1 MVRFGNVLG
10 SPGSVVPLFRDQ
22 ISSGGPVTVTHPDI
36 IRYFMTIPEASQLVL
51 QAGSMGEGGEV
62 FVLDMGEPVKIAD
75 LARKMMH
82 LMGRRERTAEQP
94 DGEIELVFSGLRPGE
109 KLFEELLIGDD
120 PQGTA
125 HPRIMMAREVCMTWP
140 EVADTIK
147 QLQYASQTF
156 DCESALS
163 ILKAAPTGFAPNGG
177 VRDLVWNLNPRPLV
191 AGAGTAGKAGTDL
204 KSVPENIQSYLL
216 KILSVVQ

>member
-1 MVRFGNVLG
+1 
-10 SPGSVVPLFRDQ
+10 
-22 ISSGGPVTVTHPDI
+22 
-36 IRYFMTIPEASQLVL
+36 
-51 QAGSMGEGGEV
+51 MGQGGEV

-94 DGEIELVFSGLRPGE
+94 DGEIERVFSGLRPGE

-140 EVADTIK
+140 EVEDTVK
-147 QLQYASQTF
+147 QLQHASQVS
-156 DCESALS
+156 DCEEVLS
-163 ILKAAPTGFAPNGG
+163 ILKTAPNGG
-177 VRDLVWNLNPRPLV
+177 VGDLVWNLNPRPVVARATDKVWTDFKPLQKARKIHGQALYLV
-191 AGAGTAGKAGTDL
+191 FLFPPTAHNSALCHRLANTPVPSFHLVCRGPKAL
-204 KSVPENIQSYLL
+204 ERR
-216 KILSVVQ
+216 